1 MTKKLEL
8 TWYGKED
15 EIRIEPRILIE
26 NKELSNIKYDKS
38 TENILIHG
46 DNLLALK
53 ALEKKYAEQIKCIY
67 IDPPYNTKSAFEKY
81 NDNLEHS
88 IWLNL
93 MRSRIIILRKLL
105 KKEGSIWISLDDNEA
120 HYMKVLCDEVF
131 GRNNF
136 IADIAW
142 EKADSPRMDAKLF
155 STRYDHT
162 LVYAK
167 NIESFQINH
176 ITVEEVPSH
185 YNKMHVDGRKYY
197 LKSLRYMGDEDRRED
212 RPSMYYPIKAPDGT
226 NIYPLRT
233 DGSDGRWRWKEETYL
248 ERINDLEFT
257 KTKSGWSVY
266 TRIFYDS
273 NSVRPPETLW
283 SFEFAGSNRNA
294 KAEQKALFDE
304 DKSFSTP
311 KPEKLL
317 ERIISLSTNEGDFVL
332 DSFLGSGTTAAVAH
346 KMKRKWIGIEIGSHA
361 YSHCKVRLD
370 KVIEG
375 IDLGGISQEEDKFQ
389 LKDTELVKLNANV
402 EDVKKFNKIL
412 NLITKNTNLI
422 PENIL
427 KKIKNKTKIEKF
439 KGELKWQ
446 GGGGYRFYELA
457 PTLINEDEFGEPI
470 INKEYSAEMLASAIA
485 LHEGY
490 TYQPSDELFWK
501 QSKGNEKSFLFV
513 TTRFI
518 DQNYLAKIKETM
530 QDDEFLIIACK
541 SYDSSCENQFK
552 NIKIKKIPNML
563 LSKCEFGKEDYNLNI
578 INPPTYDEEEDF
590 DE

>member
-470 INKEYSAEMLASAIA
+470 INKEYSAEMLASAVA

-490 TYQPSDELFWK
+490 TYHPSDELFWK

>member
-541 SYDSSCENQFK
+541 SYDSSCENQYK

>member
-294 KAEQKALFDE
+294 KHRA
-304 DKSFSTP
+304 KST
-311 KPEKLL
+311 
-317 ERIISLSTNEGDFVL
+317 V
-332 DSFLGSGTTAAVAH
+332 
-346 KMKRKWIGIEIGSHA
+346 
-361 YSHCKVRLD
+361 
-370 KVIEG
+370 
-375 IDLGGISQEEDKFQ
+375 
-389 LKDTELVKLNANV
+389 
-402 EDVKKFNKIL
+402 
-412 NLITKNTNLI
+412 
-422 PENIL
+422 
-427 KKIKNKTKIEKF
+427 
-439 KGELKWQ
+439 
-446 GGGGYRFYELA
+446 
-457 PTLINEDEFGEPI
+457 
-470 INKEYSAEMLASAIA
+470 
-485 LHEGY
+485 
-490 TYQPSDELFWK
+490 
-501 QSKGNEKSFLFV
+501 
-513 TTRFI
+513 
-518 DQNYLAKIKETM
+518 
-530 QDDEFLIIACK
+530 
-541 SYDSSCENQFK
+541 
-552 NIKIKKIPNML
+552 
-563 LSKCEFGKEDYNLNI
+563 
-578 INPPTYDEEEDF
+578 
-590 DE
+590 